1 MKSTTFSDKKLS
13 SKFVLIFVT
22 AAVGIVIVI
31 FNYIFAE
38 SMLQSNFFMKDLPSS
53 LPEGWETCLWN
64 PEGPPNQ
71 VTIINATIVPD
82 PPKRGSK
89 LSIYIEADLQY
100 PINGG
105 ELEYMVSYSGI
116 PLLRDTVEICELL
129 RKVRDGEGFGDG
141 GGDEAEPIPSIPQ
154 CPLRQG
160 NWKYDLEITIPYK
173 VPPGYYGLT
182 SHGWSIDNEP
192 IFCIK
197 GSTYIAAFPPES
209 KDTER
214 LLAGLLDDNNFIF
227 RSR

>member
-1 MKSTTFSDKKLS
+1 MKSTSITERQLS
-13 SKFVLIFVT
+13 SKFILIFVT
-22 AAVGIVIVI
+22 VAVGIVVVS

-38 SMLQSNFFMKDLPSS
+38 SVLQRNPFIKDLPSS
-53 LPEGWETCLWN
+53 LPEGWETCLRN
-64 PEGPPNQ
+64 PDGPPNQ
-71 VTIINATIVPD
+71 VTIINATIIPD

-89 LSIYIEADLQY
+89 LSIYIEAVLQY

-116 PLLRDTVEICELL
+116 PLLKDTVKICELL
-129 RKVRDGEGFGDG
+129 RKVRDGESFAGGDG
-141 GGDEAEPIPSIPQ
+141 DAEPIPSIPQ
-154 CPLRQG
+154 CPLRKG

-182 SHGWSIDNEP
+182 SHGWSVDNEP
-192 IFCIK
+192 LFCIK

-214 LLAGLLDDNNFIF
+214 LLSGLMDDNYFIF